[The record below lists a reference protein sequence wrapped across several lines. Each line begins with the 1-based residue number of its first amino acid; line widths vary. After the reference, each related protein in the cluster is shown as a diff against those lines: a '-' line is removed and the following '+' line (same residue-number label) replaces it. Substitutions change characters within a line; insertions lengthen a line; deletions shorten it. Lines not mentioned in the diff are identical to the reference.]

1 MADDFN
7 PQARL
12 PGAENFLNYSRGVRD
27 SVMGDALS
35 GFAQTADAGLQA
47 LDRGIA
53 QKASDDVRATVEET
67 DSQLLGV
74 QSQPPR
80 QDPLDK
86 EVRSQVRNLEDKKLA
101 MDAGTIDPQHYYATV
116 QAKVKDIRARY
127 SGYND
132 TIDSE
137 LKKMGIDPNWQR
149 NQILEE
155 GVRAQRARAGAAA
168 DAAKNNREF
177 AEAAFQNPKNII
189 DPSMRAEWAN
199 DPNWAQ
205 NPTNMSRL
213 KLSIGKSQ
221 DVYSKAELAKLE
233 ADTADARN
241 KSNAIKTGAAYMRG
255 LDTVFYAGAAN
266 GGVTDIL
273 RKQIQ
278 LSQRD
283 QEMGTADPEHQ
294 RQLLV
299 AYQKWRNSM
308 VLGQQQV
315 EAHFSD
321 SPWQWADQ
329 KKQVDEAFN
338 RRLEAMDNAIAN
350 KDWGILNAI
359 VINNKAR
366 VESSKSDMLKSEFTT
381 RLAAAGQ
388 LGVGEEALKVAV
400 NKNSNIP
407 DALSQDLLNGLQ
419 MDQLSGK
426 AKSLDAM
433 FKQGQAEGV
442 TDSKFYKN
450 GFEQSLEWINGK
462 DYQTKDRLAI
472 FETMFGK
479 ENQAWWDNMMSNKN
493 LSENDKRSYYRALT
507 SPQVQA
513 SVKELSQYD
522 RQAAGKYYDYVKYM
536 FDKLNRDS
544 VTDINNIITSSN
556 TQQVIVDPE
565 NPNHLKLV
573 GQDNPNST
581 VLGGIFDSFRGG
593 NDAIENW
600 NQGIDA
606 LIPLWKDAGIDPA
619 QATQTIMERAG
630 INLGAQH
637 QGNVIDDVTNKAGKA
652 IGITPKG
659 FTGPRGST
667 AAGGERSPDI
677 NFQNI
682 QTRGNPRGAPNAAP
696 SEPNQFFQNLDFNR
710 RSNLGGPDTGDN
722 VPSFGGPGFAQAV
735 NTQDQPNA
743 FQASGQELKELY
755 DQAIKAKDD
764 PELRK
769 VIMDHIK
776 SLTDSLPNTEGAPTG
791 PQSSFQP
798 RGNPAPGVPTD
809 EQQRQARDAIDMLT
823 GIPSFIEAV
832 QKGDAAGAALA
843 AATILPFP
851 GGKVAKAGEKIAEG
865 GAKLIDRTTV
875 EARRAEKGLAS
886 AKKEGNA
893 DLTRLTPDGNIEKGR
908 TTIDKAVG
916 PMSEVSEKLSKS
928 IGGLEDA
935 LQKLHDMKRAQDDT
949 RFASIE
955 AKGDNITSFEK
966 ARRAVVASKA
976 TAKVKEEFLDFSR
989 TAPSQLQEKAQSIF
1003 TKLSEI
1009 KDNGDRIKEL
1019 SKKLPVS
1026 EVFGDRVKMDRV
1038 RFLGEY
1044 AAKYIEKANTAMTQA
1059 LTHKDPL
1066 SREAKNLRRDFKT
1079 NMELADTYIKD
1090 INESYEAFARLKD
1103 KVSLK
1108 PVK

>member
-221 DVYSKAELAKLE
+221 DVYSRVELAKLE
-233 ADTADARN
+233 ADTADATN
-241 KSNAIKTGAAYMRG
+241 KSNAITTGAAYMRG
-255 LDTVFYAGAAN
+255 LDTVFYAGAVN

-283 QEMGTADPEHQ
+283 QETGTADPEHQ

-366 VESSKSDMLKSEFTT
+366 VENSKSDMLKSEFTT

-388 LGVGEEALKVAV
+388 LGVGEEALKVAI
-400 NKNSNIP
+400 NKNANIP

-426 AKSLDAM
+426 AKSLDSM

-659 FTGPRGST
+659 FTGPRGSA
-667 AAGGERSPDI
+667 AAGGERGPSIDL
-677 NFQNI
+677 QNM

-696 SEPNQFFQNLDFNR
+696 QEPNQFLQNLDFNR
-710 RSNLGGPDTGDN
+710 RSNLGGPSQGDN
-722 VPSFGGPGFAQAV
+722 GELPAFGGPGFAQAV
-735 NTQDQPNA
+735 NTQNQPNA

-809 EQQRQARDAIDMLT
+809 EQQSQAREVIDAIT
-823 GIPSFIEAV
+823 GLPSFMDAV
-832 QKGDAAGAALA
+832 KNGDAAGAALA

-851 GGKVAKAGEKIAEG
+851 GGKVAKAGKKIAEG
-865 GAKLIDRTTV
+865 GAKIIDNVTI
-875 EARRAEKGLAS
+875 EARRAAKGMDATKNLDKIDV
-886 AKKEGNA
+886 KKLS
-893 DLTRLTPDGNIEKGR
+893 DDQVSNILD
-908 TTIDKAVG
+908 TIDKGLNSKNISSADKKLLEKKYVELEKEESLRSSATVDSVKESQDALKQAKTIYAETASVKDLLKAG
-916 PMSEVSEKLSKS
+916 DKKIINRAGSEVEIPKP
-928 IGGLEDA
+928 GEGLKPTDPLTKHLGYDML
-935 LQKLHDMKRAQDDT
+935 LQKQESLSSIIPHLQGASRLRAEKDLRDLN
-949 RFASIE
+949 
-955 AKGDNITSFEK
+955 KYITSIDIK
-966 ARRAVVASKA
+966 VVK
-976 TAKVKEEFLDFSR
+976 
-989 TAPSQLQEKAQSIF
+989 
-1003 TKLSEI
+1003 
-1009 KDNGDRIKEL
+1009 
-1019 SKKLPVS
+1019 
-1026 EVFGDRVKMDRV
+1026 
-1038 RFLGEY
+1038 
-1044 AAKYIEKANTAMTQA
+1044 
-1059 LTHKDPL
+1059 
-1066 SREAKNLRRDFKT
+1066 
-1079 NMELADTYIKD
+1079 
-1090 INESYEAFARLKD
+1090 
-1103 KVSLK
+1103 
-1108 PVK
+1108 

>member
-12 PGAENFLNYSRGVRD
+12 PGAENYLNYSRGVRD

-35 GFAQTADAGLQA
+35 NLAQTADTGLQA

-116 QAKVKDIRARY
+116 QAKVKDTRARY

-168 DAAKNNREF
+168 EAAKNNREF
-177 AEAAFQNPKNII
+177 AEKWMTDPKVIM

-205 NPTNMSRL
+205 SPKNMSRL
-213 KLSIGKSQ
+213 KLSIGRSQ
-221 DVYSKAELAKLE
+221 DVYSRAELAKLE
-233 ADTADARN
+233 ADTADATN
-241 KSNAIKTGAAYMRG
+241 KSNAITTAAAYSRG
-255 LDTVFYAGAAN
+255 LDTVFHAGVVN
-266 GGVTDIL
+266 GGVIDIL
-273 RKQIQ
+273 KKQIQ

-294 RQLLV
+294 RQLLG
-299 AYQKWRNSM
+299 AYQKWRIAM
-308 VLGQQQV
+308 VLGQQQT

-366 VESSKSDMLKSEFTT
+366 VENAKSDMLKSEFTT

-388 LGVGEEALKVAV
+388 LGVGESALKMSL
-400 NKNSNIP
+400 NKNANIP
-407 DALSQDLLNGLQ
+407 DAMSQDLLNGLQ
-419 MDQLSGK
+419 MDQLSGR
-426 AKSLDAM
+426 AKSLDEM
-433 FKQGQAEGV
+433 FKKGQTEGV
-442 TDSKFYKN
+442 TDSKFYQN
-450 GFEQSLEWINGK
+450 GFQQSLEWINGK
-462 DYQTKDRLAI
+462 EFQTRDRLAV

-479 ENQAWWDNMMSNKN
+479 ENQAWWDNMMNNKN
-493 LSENDKRSYYRALT
+493 LSEGDKRAYYRALT

-513 SVKELSQYD
+513 SVKELSQHD
-522 RQAAGKYYDYVKYM
+522 RQAQGKYYSYVKYM
-536 FDKLNRDS
+536 FDKMNQDS

-556 TQQVIVDPE
+556 TQQVVIDPE
-565 NPNHLKLV
+565 NPNHLKLIN
-573 GQDNPNST
+573 QDNPNST
-581 VLGGIFDSFRGG
+581 LLGGIFDSFRGG
-593 NDAIENW
+593 SDAIENW

-606 LIPLWKDAGIDPA
+606 LIPLWKEAGIDPA
-619 QATQTIMERAG
+619 QATQAIMERAG

-637 QGNVIDDVTNKAGKA
+637 TGNFIDNTINSVVGKE
-652 IGITPKG
+652 KG
-659 FTGPRGST
+659 P
-667 AAGGERSPDI
+667 
-677 NFQNI
+677 NI
-682 QTRGNPRGAPNAAP
+682 QQIDENGNYVGPAK
-696 SEPNQFFQNLDFNR
+696 
-710 RSNLGGPDTGDN
+710 LGGPNQNTNGEL
-722 VPSFGGPGFAQAV
+722 PAFGGPGFAQAV
-735 NTQDQPNA
+735 NTRNQPNA

-809 EQQRQARDAIDMLT
+809 AQQSQAREVIDAIT
-823 GIPSFIEAV
+823 GLPSFMDAV
-832 QKGDAAGAALA
+832 KKGDAAGAALA

-851 GGKVAKAGEKIAEG
+851 AGKAAKAGEAIAEG
-865 GAKLIDRTTV
+865 GAKVISNVAR
-875 EARRAEKGLAS
+875 EARGAAKELDNLTAAATKMSDAELTKAI
-886 AKKEGNA
+886 KEGDDILQGKVKKPAGKSYDQVSNELKVLGDEQVARFGKASTKEAMEERVISGIKKAA
-893 DLTRLTPDGNIEKGR
+893 DFAE
-908 TTIDKAVG
+908 
-916 PMSEVSEKLSKS
+916 E
-928 IGGLEDA
+928 
-935 LQKLHDMKRAQDDT
+935 RAQRIFQQYTPVEIGKKIDQIKE
-949 RFASIE
+949 FM
-955 AKGDNITSFEK
+955 KF
-966 ARRAVVASKA
+966 SKDPQFM
-976 TAKVKEEFLDFSR
+976 KFHKEELALWERAREIAKD
-989 TAPSQLQEKAQSIF
+989 SI
-1003 TKLSEI
+1003 KS
-1009 KDNGDRIKEL
+1009 
-1019 SKKLPVS
+1019 
-1026 EVFGDRVKMDRV
+1026 VK
-1038 RFLGEY
+1038 
-1044 AAKYIEKANTAMTQA
+1044 
-1059 LTHKDPL
+1059 
-1066 SREAKNLRRDFKT
+1066 
-1079 NMELADTYIKD
+1079 
-1090 INESYEAFARLKD
+1090 
-1103 KVSLK
+1103 
-1108 PVK
+1108 